1 MSILKRTM
9 FIQAIQFGSCGK
21 FEVKLFDQELVT
33 DLYTTA
39 ITLDTI
45 EVEFESPDYSQDEF
59 KAMKQSKIA
68 KVKADIMET
77 AKKQCAAIDA
87 ESGWVKS

>member
-9 FIQAIQFGSCGK
+9 YVQAVQFGNCGK

-39 ITLDTI
+39 ITLDKI
-45 EVEFESPDYSQDEF
+45 KVEFESPDYSQDEF

-68 KVKADIMET
+68 KVKAGIMQN
-77 AKKQCAAIDA
+77 AKLQCAAIDA
-87 ESGWVKS
+87 ESGWVK